1 MENKEKSKAES
12 QKQKQE
18 QNNSKKRK
26 QVFPYGNYKS
36 YYGYRI
42 GQGTDEDPRMKVF
55 RKEWFEGKECLDIG
69 CNSGIITI
77 QIAQKFGCRSILGID
92 IDSDRVEDAYWNL
105 RKTVRTK
112 SAGDKPVKTS
122 KLKDQDSADNLE
134 KNGTISSNED
144 TKEISKEPSS
154 LEQSDLINIVSF
166 KRENFVQSRH
176 PPGKQYDT
184 IVCLSVS
191 KWIHLN
197 WGDDGLI
204 TLFVEIWNLLRPGGI
219 FVLEPQPWK
228 SYESNRHV
236 SETTAANY
244 RNIMFRP
251 EQFQEILL
259 DKIGFRTVE
268 DITSGLTGSKTGFNR
283 PILTASFV
291 VLELLFMIMTS
302 CAWLHPWLIAALK
315 QI

>member
-1 MENKEKSKAES
+1 MES
-12 QKQKQE
+12 QKQ
-18 QNNSKKRK
+18 NSKKRK

-42 GQGTDEDPRMKVF
+42 GQGVDEDPRLKVL
-55 RKEWFEGKECLDIG
+55 RKEWFEGKDCLDIG
-69 CNSGIITI
+69 CNNGIITI
-77 QIAQKFGCRSILGID
+77 QIAQKFCCQRILGVD

-105 RKTVRTK
+105 RKTVRLK
-112 SAGDKPVKTS
+112 STGNKPVKAS
-122 KLKDQDSADNLE
+122 KLQDKDHADDSENSVTTLLNVKTE
-134 KNGTISSNED
+134 
-144 TKEISKEPSS
+144 EISKEHSS
-154 LEQSDLINIVSF
+154 SEQIDLLKIVSF
-166 KRENFVQSRH
+166 KRENFVQTQH

-184 IVCLSVS
+184 ILCLSVS

-204 TLFVEIWNLLRPGGI
+204 TLFAEVWKLLRPGGI

-228 SYESNRHV
+228 SYESNRNV

-244 RNIMFRP
+244 RNIMIRP

-268 DITSGLTGSKTGFNR
+268 DITSGLTDSKTGFNR
-283 PILTASFV
+283 PILVFR
-291 VLELLFMIMTS
+291 
-302 CAWLHPWLIAALK
+302 K
-315 QI
+315 